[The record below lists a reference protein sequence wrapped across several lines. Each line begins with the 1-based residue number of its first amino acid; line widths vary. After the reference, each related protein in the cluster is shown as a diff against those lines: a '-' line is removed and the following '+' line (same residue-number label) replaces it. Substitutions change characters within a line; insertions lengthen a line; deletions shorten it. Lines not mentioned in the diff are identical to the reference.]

1 MELLTYF
8 SRSFLI
14 VFLFVAIYHL
24 FLRNDAHY
32 STNRFFLL
40 LGLIMAIILPA
51 VELNYTVIVEA
62 IRQDDAFVPIKPE
75 VVNAVTVD
83 SEVASNINWYVVG
96 MCIYGLV
103 TLFFILR
110 LFHQLIQMLH
120 LLRSSKALCVDG
132 VNVCVHQKVEMPFVF
147 GNRIFINDEAYLT
160 PEYAEVYSHERI
172 HLVQHHWIDVILS
185 ELFIV
190 FQWFNPFAWYY
201 SRLVKQNLEFIADQ
215 GVLNEGFQKEKYI
228 QHIICETMGAE
239 ASVLANHFRFSQN
252 KRRLKMMK
260 NNRKSKWRLLKL
272 LLVLPLIGGLLWAFS
287 EPVYEYSSNPEEVNN
302 KTTQDKKETFTVK
315 GRIVVSD
322 TLHIQKDRNKKPE
335 LKIVEGALPGTSIV
349 IKGTTTGTVA
359 DMNGSFE
366 VPASEG
372 DILVVSFVGFN
383 TREVKVE
390 KGKDLYIAL
399 SPIAYELD
407 PSAYR
412 AKYKGKMVPPPPP
425 SATKKE
431 KEMIPPPPPPP
442 TEDGKPVFYVVEDM
456 PSYKGGMD
464 GYFASLY
471 TWITNAKEKT
481 DLNGVVN
488 VQFMVNAKGGIS
500 NIKALNR
507 WDEKEAEHAVKII
520 SELNDWKPGE
530 QRGKPVSTTLIVPVE
545 FD

>member
-75 VVNAVTVD
+75 VVNAVAVD

-96 MCIYGLV
+96 MSIYGLV
-103 TLFFILR
+103 TLFFIFR
-110 LFHQLIQMLH
+110 LFHQLIQMLR
-120 LLRSSKALCVDG
+120 LLRSSQVMYVDG
-132 VNVCVHQKVEMPFVF
+132 VTVCVHQKVEMPFVF

-272 LLVLPLIGGLLWAFS
+272 LLVLPLVGGLLWAFS
-287 EPVYEYSSNPEEVNN
+287 EPVYEYSSVPEEISNGIV
-302 KTTQDKKETFTVK
+302 QEVKEHFIVK
-315 GRIVVSD
+315 GRVMFAVGD
-322 TLHIQKDRNKKPE
+322 TALIRNRQTDQYE
-335 LKIVEGALPGTSIV
+335 RKIVHKYMPGTSV
-349 IKGTTTGTVA
+349 VVKGTTRGCVTDMKGVFELEVA
-359 DMNGSFE
+359 NGE
-366 VPASEG
+366 E
-372 DILVVSFVGFN
+372 LVFSFVGF
-383 TREVKVE
+383 ESKVVKVE
-390 KGKDLYIAL
+390 NRENIVVGLNTISYELNPTAYRKKFKGKITPS
-399 SPIAYELD
+399 SPLKA
-407 PSAYR
+407 
-412 AKYKGKMVPPPPP
+412 
-425 SATKKE
+425 KE
-431 KEMIPPPPPPP
+431 KLPPPPPPP
-442 TEDGKPVFYVVEDM
+442 PKEDGKPVFYVVEDM
-456 PSYKGGMD
+456 PSYKGGMEN
-464 GYFASLY
+464 YFAKLY
-471 TWITNAKEKT
+471 TRIGQEKKKGNLSGT
-481 DLNGVVN
+481 VR
-488 VQFMVNAKGGIS
+488 VQFVVDANGGVS
-500 NIKALNR
+500 KAKALNR
-507 WDEKEAEHAVKII
+507 RGEDEEKYAVKIV
-520 SELNDWKPGE
+520 SGLKDWSPGK
-530 QRGKPVSTTLIVPVE
+530 QRGKPVSTTLVVPVE